1 MKQSVHSLKLFG
13 LYMNLLGAALIVV
26 PNLLLSLFGIAPT
39 SEVWVRVAGVLVFN
53 LGIYYRF
60 ALKNPDKAFIQASI
74 YARMF
79 VLAAFI
85 AFILFGFA
93 TPVFLLFG
101 AVDAAG
107 ALWTWIALR
116 GEEREES
123 GLSGQGNGGQ
133 KWT

>member
-1 MKQSVHSLKLFG
+1 
-13 LYMNLLGAALIVV
+13 MNLLGAALIAV

-60 ALKNPDKAFIQASI
+60 ALKNPDKVFIQASI

-85 AFILFGFA
+85 VFILFGFA